1 MSTEEIKAIVRRWI
15 DEVWSKADQAA
26 MDELYAANFTYHYPG
41 TEATPDLEGFKQT
54 ATDWLTPFAD
64 IHVTVDDVVTE
75 GDKVAVRWT
84 WRGTHTGE
92 FWGIPPTGNKVA
104 ITGMSI
110 LHIVGGKIV
119 EEWGEVDNMGLMA
132 QLGVEMG

>member
-1 MSTEEIKAIVRRWI
+1 M
-15 DEVWSKADQAA
+15 
-26 MDELYAANFTYHYPG
+26 
-41 TEATPDLEGFKQT
+41 
-54 ATDWLTPFAD
+54 
-64 IHVTVDDVVTE
+64 VTE

-92 FWGIPPTGNKVA
+92 FWGIPPTGNEVA
-104 ITGMSI
+104 ITGISI
-110 LHIVGGKIV
+110 LHVVGGKIV